1 MSFQSRKARKQR
13 HADLLRRGHK
23 ITLDPVASRHLDAAM
38 DHDRQMFE
46 DNPDLEAFVRPPFPC
61 ELPEEIAQRYAD
73 LGLELDRVM
82 VSRTKSP
89 HVRVRK
95 FFFRPIRRTGGRPC

>member
-1 MSFQSRKARKQR
+1 MEAQMDYDY
-13 HADLLRRGHK
+13 HAFK
-23 ITLDPVASRHLDAAM
+23 N
-38 DHDRQMFE
+38 
-46 DNPDLEAFVRPPFPC
+46 NPGLEAFVRPPFPC
-61 ELPEEIAQRYAD
+61 ELPEEIVQRYAD

-95 FFFRPIRRTGGRPC
+95 FFFRPIRRTGGGAMLSARQQKAGPPGGADRLSSFP